1 MWGKSICYLSKEN
14 IPHLEIS
21 ETDTSLCGLM
31 WRHMTCCRLLF
42 WPPSWLDNLWRKQN
56 ASIFYELQP
65 RLALLLTENL
75 EALQTSGWPI
85 LSKKEC
91 FFFSTDDGDKVQ
103 DEAWSLFFFISAWL
117 DVKTF
122 PWSGL
127 LYVLLTS
134 MGFKKMEKS
143 PFFVGFSFWTK
154 SIDMLEIPKCSKLKR
169 EPEDFREKNL
179 YLTNMWHS
187 SRP

>member
-42 WPPSWLDNLWRKQN
+42 WPPSWLDNLGRKQN
-56 ASIFYELQP
+56 ASIFHELQS

-85 LSKKEC
+85 LPKKEC
-91 FFFSTDDGDKVQ
+91 FFFPWKMETRFRMRLGVCFSPFQQG
-103 DEAWSLFFFISAWL
+103 WMLSLFLDLDFFMSCWL
-117 DVKTF
+117 MWVLKKT
-122 PWSGL
+122 
-127 LYVLLTS
+127 
-134 MGFKKMEKS
+134 KQNKS
-143 PFFVGFSFWTK
+143 FFCCLFVFLDKIYKCVGNY
-154 SIDMLEIPKCSKLKR
+154 EIQ
-169 EPEDFREKNL
+169 
-179 YLTNMWHS
+179 
-187 SRP
+187 

>member
-42 WPPSWLDNLWRKQN
+42 WPPSRPDNLRRKQN
-56 ASIFYELQP
+56 ASIFHEIQTSIAFNRKFRGTANI
-65 RLALLLTENL
+65 RLANFTKN
-75 EALQTSGWPI
+75 WVFI
-85 LSKKEC
+85 
-91 FFFSTDDGDKVQ
+91 FSMEDGGKVQ

-117 DVKTF
+117 DVKNF

-127 LYVLLTS
+127 LYVLLTNVGS
-134 MGFKKMEKS
+134 KKNGKKLFFFFLDKIYTCVGNYEVQQIEKGS
-143 PFFVGFSFWTK
+143 W
-154 SIDMLEIPKCSKLKR
+154 KLQRKIYAWQICDIQVDLR
-169 EPEDFREKNL
+169 AN
-179 YLTNMWHS
+179 
-187 SRP
+187 